1 MVIPLMPHTGRTGG
15 EIPRL
20 EEGAIAALRSRFRGE
35 LIQPGD
41 ETYEP
46 ARRVWNGAIDRH
58 PALVARATGVA
69 DVQAAVR
76 FTRERTLALA
86 VRGGGHN
93 VAGTA
98 VCDGG
103 LVLDCSPMKGVWI
116 DPVART
122 ARAQPGLLWGELDRE
137 THAFGLATTG
147 GIITHT
153 GIAGLTLGGGL
164 GWLMRKHGLA
174 CDNLL
179 SADVVTA
186 DGECLRACK
195 TEHADLFWGLR
206 GGGGNFG
213 VVTSFEYRLHPVGTV
228 LAGPVLYPADA
239 ARAVLGAYRDWLP
252 DAPDELT
259 TIVVLRTAPPAPFL
273 PPEVHGR
280 PVVVLGACYAGRI
293 EDGERAVAPLR
304 RLGGGEPRVDLLR
317 PTPYVAHQSLFD
329 ATAPHGLGYYWKSE
343 YLTAL
348 SDEAI
353 EVLIED
359 AWPPPTPM
367 SYTIMFHLGGA
378 VARTD
383 PEASA
388 FEDRRADH
396 ALVIDA
402 VWSDPADEDAAVAW
416 ARSFWE
422 RVGRFATGR
431 LYVNFLGEEGP
442 DRVRAAYGA
451 TKYDRLRALKG
462 TYDPT
467 NFFRLNQNIA
477 P

>member
-1 MVIPLMPHTGRTGG
+1 MVMPMMQETARTAG

-20 EEGAIAALRSRFRGE
+20 EEGAVAALRSRFRGE

-41 ETYEP
+41 EIYDS
-46 ARRVWNGAIDRH
+46 ARRIWNGAIDRH

-76 FTRERTLALA
+76 FAREQSLPLA

-103 LVLDCSPMKGVWI
+103 LVLDCSPMKAVWV

-122 ARAQPGLLWGELDRE
+122 ARAQAGLLWGELDRE
-137 THAFGLATTG
+137 TQVFGLATTG
-147 GIITHT
+147 GIISHT

-186 DGECLRACK
+186 DGECLRASER
-195 TEHADLFWGLR
+195 EHGDLFWGLR

-213 VVTSFEYRLHPVGTV
+213 VVSSFDYRLHPVGPTV
-228 LAGPVLYPADA
+228 LAGPILYPAEE
-239 ARAVLGAYRDWLP
+239 ARAVLGAYRDCLA
-252 DAPDELT
+252 DMPDEMT
-259 TIVVLRTAPPAPFL
+259 TIVILRTAPPAPFL
-273 PPEVHGR
+273 PPEIHGR
-280 PVVVLGACYAGRI
+280 PVVVVAACYAGRI

-304 RLGGGEPRVDLLR
+304 RLGEPLVDLLR
-317 PTPYVAHQSLFD
+317 PTPYVAHQGMFD
-329 ATAPHGLGYYWKSE
+329 PTAPHGLGYYWKSE
-343 YLTAL
+343 YLAAL

-353 EVLIED
+353 EVLIEH
-359 AWPPPTPM
+359 AWRATTPM

-388 FEDRRADH
+388 FEDRRAGH
-396 ALVIDA
+396 AVVVDA
-402 VWSDPADEDAAVAW
+402 VWSDPADADAAVAW
-416 ARSFWE
+416 ARGFWQ
-422 RVGRFATGR
+422 RLGPVSSGRI
-431 LYVNFLGEEGP
+431 YVNFLGEEGP
-442 DRVRAAYGA
+442 DRVRAAFGA
-451 TKYDRLRALKG
+451 TKYERLRALKG
-462 TYDPT
+462 KYDPT

>member
-1 MVIPLMPHTGRTGG
+1 MVMPVMQETGRTVS

-20 EEGAIAALRSRFRGE
+20 EEGAVAALRSRFQGE

-41 ETYEP
+41 ETYES
-46 ARRVWNGAIDRH
+46 ARRIWNGAIDRH
-58 PALVARATGVA
+58 PSLVARATGVA
-69 DVQAAVR
+69 DVQAAIR
-76 FTRERTLALA
+76 FAREQRHLLA

-103 LVLDCSPMKGVWI
+103 MVLDCSPMKAVWV
-116 DPVART
+116 DPVARR
-122 ARAQPGLLWGELDRE
+122 ARAQAGLLWGELDRE
-137 THAFGLATTG
+137 TQVFGLATTG

-186 DGECLRACK
+186 DGECLRASER
-195 TEHADLFWGLR
+195 EHADLFWGLR

-213 VVTSFEYRLHPVGTV
+213 VVTSFEYRLHPVGPTV
-228 LAGPVLYPADA
+228 LAGPVLYPAEA
-239 ARAVLGAYRDWLP
+239 ARAVLGAYRECLADM
-252 DAPDELT
+252 PDELT
-259 TIVVLRTAPPAPFL
+259 TIVILRTAPPAPFL

-280 PVVVLGACYAGRI
+280 PVVVVAACYAGRI
-293 EDGERAVAPLR
+293 EDAERAVAPFR
-304 RLGGGEPRVDLLR
+304 RLGEPLVDLLR
-317 PTPYVAHQSLFD
+317 PTPYVAHQGMFD
-329 ATAPHGLGYYWKSE
+329 ATSPHGLGYYWKSE
-343 YLTAL
+343 YLAAL

-353 EVLIED
+353 EILIEH
-359 AWPPPTPM
+359 AWRAPTPM

-388 FEDRRADH
+388 FEDRRARH
-396 ALVIDA
+396 ALVVDA
-402 VWSDPADEDAAVAW
+402 VWSDPAAGDAAVTW
-416 ARSFWE
+416 ARTFWQ
-422 RVGRFATGR
+422 RLGPISSGRI
-431 LYVNFLGEEGP
+431 YVNFLGEEGP

-462 TYDPT
+462 KYDPT